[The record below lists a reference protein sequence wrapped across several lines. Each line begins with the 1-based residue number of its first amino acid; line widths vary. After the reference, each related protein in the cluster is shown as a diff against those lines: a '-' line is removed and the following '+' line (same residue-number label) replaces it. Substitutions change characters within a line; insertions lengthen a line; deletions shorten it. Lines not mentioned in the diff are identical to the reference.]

1 MKKERKKCPFTGSA
15 CSEEFCA
22 IYCEEEN
29 SLLNGCS
36 IKILSQV
43 LAAIEVRMKRRGGL
57 RNFWG
62 IPGVYGIFWTS
73 QDF

>member
-1 MKKERKKCPFTGSA
+1 VKKERKKCPFTGSA

-43 LAAIEVRMKRRGGL
+43 LAAIEVRMKRGRRG
-57 RNFWG
+57 
-62 IPGVYGIFWTS
+62 
-73 QDF
+73 